1 MRPSKRLISISLNT
15 TASQTD
21 APELRRGPRKP
32 AGSYGIR
39 ESPVDR
45 GTCGRAGR
53 KLKSKMTNTEK
64 LESMVGKAQKA
75 RSAFLTEVQSLS
87 QAEFD
92 FKPAPDA
99 WSIGEVIHHVVL
111 SEEHWQ
117 RTMTE
122 LFKIGEGRGRATK
135 RIAFGELAMGPRM
148 IPMPLLRF
156 PGFLIPWSI
165 MADFVPNGVQSFIL
179 ANPIFKVRTAPDVEP
194 KPGMPR
200 EELLNYLE
208 RSRRS
213 TLQILEPHKNKD
225 LSGFIWKHDLMGSR
239 DVYATLEML
248 ANHDCRHQTQ
258 IRNIKNNPRFP

>member
-1 MRPSKRLISISLNT
+1 
-15 TASQTD
+15 
-21 APELRRGPRKP
+21 
-32 AGSYGIR
+32 
-39 ESPVDR
+39 
-45 GTCGRAGR
+45 
-53 KLKSKMTNTEK
+53 MTNAEK
-64 LESMVGKAQKA
+64 LEIAIERVQTA
-75 RSAFLTEVQSLS
+75 RSAFLIEVRGLS

-92 FKPAPDA
+92 FKPAHDA

-117 RTMTE
+117 RTMRE
-122 LFKIGEGRGRATK
+122 LFKLGEERGRATK

-165 MADFVPNGVQSFIL
+165 MADFVPSSIQSFIL
-179 ANPIFKVRTAPDVEP
+179 ANPIFKVRTAPGVEP
-194 KPGMPR
+194 KLGLPR
-200 EELLNYLE
+200 EELLGYLE
-208 RSRRS
+208 RSRHT
-213 TLQILEPHKNKD
+213 TLQILEPHKNKN

-258 IRNIKNNPRFP
+258 IRNIKKDPRFPKA